1 MRLTSRQPLTLAAAG
16 RIEHN
21 SLFLFLSFQ
30 IAKKNRSTLP
40 SSDKNHRQCSSFSK
54 TGKHFCFPSG
64 IGGPFPPTH
73 SQHCYGNKSTHTV
86 GSEDN
91 APGRRAYKAGTR
103 MKTRVSSARK
113 DSLWHFIKVSLLTFY
128 SPRVSYSLH
137 SGQDAL

>member
-1 MRLTSRQPLTLAAAG
+1 MFKLTLAAAG

-21 SLFLFLSFQ
+21 SLSLFLNFW
-30 IAKKNRSTLP
+30 IAKRTDQPSLLRIKTTASVLLFQRLANTSVLLLVSAVRS
-40 SSDKNHRQCSSFSK
+40 R
-54 TGKHFCFPSG
+54 
-64 IGGPFPPTH
+64 PPTA
-73 SQHCYGNKSTHTV
+73 NIATATKSTHTV

-91 APGRRAYKAGTR
+91 APSRRAYKAGTR